1 MDIKNQ
7 NIVFNE
13 SKVGKIFT
21 LIIKNKIEDGS
32 PTKLGHVL
40 NYLPHGIIDKTVTG
54 LGGTTLELDCN
65 RDSVVVEPLKFTA
78 ESKAVHP
85 SLNNKY
91 KVFNFAIPKKSID
104 FGLLVTD
111 ILLPAELEGKFNE
124 YLAHCKKTKQPL
136 KFICVS
142 DQLGKLKEYI
152 NQSEHLKFEDFHLL
166 IDEID
171 SMQLQSDFR
180 NVMHH
185 VMEIYKDHP
194 HKNRTLLSA
203 TITKFHDPK
212 LEHEPFLKVTYEEPI
227 LVPSKVLISGD
238 VEKRTAL
245 TTLDIILNH
254 PDDKILIAY
263 NHIEGI
269 KGVMDSFLKS
279 GVNKADI
286 AVLYTS
292 SKTNEFNEGKKA
304 KIINEALPAKI
315 NFITAA
321 YFSGFDLNENAHLI
335 IAIDPTISS
344 MTISPRTAYQIQG
357 RLRKGALSINLIINF
372 SMKTYKEFNIPEIIK
387 ASNVIKKIINNL
399 NEAIATGNPF
409 LEQFGLENKKW
420 ILEGN
425 NKFPSILIADNETQN
440 IDVSYMKIDSV
451 IDQQLTKVMLGNQ
464 TNYMSSLIQFFKVI
478 DVIQFDEDKKT
489 STVEDTQELVSELIK
504 EINKIHQS
512 RNHYLV
518 KNLLKNIDSG
528 RSTSRNIINMYLDII
543 PNDLFVAEKFIK
555 KLKQLIKDKKW
566 ETQFKFLKVNIDFH
580 ILFSLSEQS
589 ALNNFLT
596 QHYKLNNDF
605 TTRIFN
611 ERHLNAIESV
621 KPICEKSKKHS
632 ALITKIKSVNSFE
645 IKIIGVKNFKKGNER
660 YKKITTLDPFDILD
674 TKKYTKFKLRNKE

>member
-1 MDIKNQ
+1 MDIKNS
-7 NIVFNE
+7 NLIVSHINNE
-13 SKVGKIFT
+13 LV
-21 LIIKNKIEDGS
+21 IKNTFNGN

-40 NYLPHGIIDKTVTG
+40 NYLPNGIIDKSITG
-54 LGGTTLELDCN
+54 LGGTTLELDCERN
-65 RDSVVVEPLKFTA
+65 SIIVEPLKFTA
-78 ESKAVHP
+78 ESKANHP

-91 KVFNFAIPKKSID
+91 KIFNFAVPKKSFD
-104 FGLLVTD
+104 LGFMVTD
-111 ILLPAELEGKFNE
+111 ILLPAELEDKFND
-124 YLAHCKKTKQPL
+124 YLKYCKKNDQPL

-142 DQLGKLKEYI
+142 DQLGKLKNYI
-152 NQSEHLKFEDFHLL
+152 NQIEDLKFEDFHLL

-180 NVMHH
+180 NVMHY
-185 VMEIYKDHP
+185 VMEIYKEHP

-203 TITKFHDPK
+203 TLTKFHDPK
-212 LEHEPFLKVTYEEPI
+212 LNDEPFLKITYENPI
-227 LVPSKVLISGD
+227 LIYARVLVSNN
-238 VEKRTAL
+238 VEYRTAV
-245 TTLDIILNH
+245 TILDLNSNY
-254 PDDKILIAY
+254 PNEKILIAY

-269 KGVMDSFLKS
+269 KNVIDFIIKNGI
-279 GVNKADI
+279 NNNDI
-286 AVLYTS
+286 AVLYSS
-292 SKTNEFNEGKKA
+292 SKRGEFNENKKA
-304 KIINEALPAKI
+304 KISNETLPAKI

-335 IAIDPTISS
+335 ITIDPTTLS
-344 MTISPRTAYQIQG
+344 MTISPSTAYQIQG
-357 RLRKGALSINLIINF
+357 RLRKGALSTSLVVNF
-372 SMKTYKEFNIPEIIK
+372 IDRIYKEYNITELIT
-387 ASNVIKKIINNL
+387 ASNVIKNIIKNL
-399 NEAIATGNPF
+399 DEAIKTGNPF

-425 NKFPSILIADNETQN
+425 NKFPSILIVDNETQC
-440 IDVSYMKIDSV
+440 IDISYMKMDSI
-451 IDQQLTKVMLGNQ
+451 IDQQLTKVKLGNQ
-464 TNYMSSLIQFFKVI
+464 TNYMSSLSQFFKVI

-489 STVEDTQELVSELIK
+489 SRVDDTQELVSELIK

-566 ETQFKFLKVNIDFH
+566 GTQFKFLKINIDFH

-632 ALITKIKSVNSFE
+632 ALITKLKSVNSFE
-645 IKIIGVKNFKKGNER
+645 NKIIGVKNFKKGNER
-660 YKKITTLDPFDILD
+660 YKKITTLDPFDILN
-674 TKKYTKFKLRNKE
+674 TEKYPKFKLRKK

>member
-1 MDIKNQ
+1 MDIKNS
-7 NIVFNE
+7 NLIVSHINNE
-13 SKVGKIFT
+13 LV
-21 LIIKNKIEDGS
+21 IKNTFNGN

-40 NYLPHGIIDKTVTG
+40 NYLPNGIIDKSITG
-54 LGGTTLELDCN
+54 LGGTTLELDCERN
-65 RDSVVVEPLKFTA
+65 SIIVEPLKFTA
-78 ESKAVHP
+78 ESKANHP

-91 KVFNFAIPKKSID
+91 KIFNFAVPKKSFD
-104 FGLLVTD
+104 LGFMVTD
-111 ILLPAELEGKFNE
+111 ILLPAELEDKFND
-124 YLAHCKKTKQPL
+124 YLKYCKKNDQPL

-142 DQLGKLKEYI
+142 DQLGKLKNYI
-152 NQSEHLKFEDFHLL
+152 NQIEDLKFEDFHLL

-180 NVMHH
+180 NVMHY
-185 VMEIYKDHP
+185 VMEIYKEHP

-203 TITKFHDPK
+203 TLTKFHDPK
-212 LEHEPFLKVTYEEPI
+212 LNDEPFLKITYENPI
-227 LVPSKVLISGD
+227 LIYARVLVSNN
-238 VEKRTAL
+238 VEYRTAV
-245 TTLDIILNH
+245 TILDLNSNY
-254 PDDKILIAY
+254 PNEKILIAY

-269 KGVMDSFLKS
+269 KNVIDFIIKNGI
-279 GVNKADI
+279 NNNDI
-286 AVLYTS
+286 AVLYSS
-292 SKTNEFNEGKKA
+292 SKRGEFNENKKA
-304 KIINEALPAKI
+304 KISNETLPAKI

-335 IAIDPTISS
+335 ITIDPTTLS
-344 MTISPRTAYQIQG
+344 MTISPSTAYQIQG
-357 RLRKGALSINLIINF
+357 RLRKGALSTSLVVNF
-372 SMKTYKEFNIPEIIK
+372 TDRIYKEYNITELIT
-387 ASNVIKKIINNL
+387 ASNVIKNIIKNL
-399 NEAIATGNPF
+399 DEAIKTGNPF

-425 NKFPSILIADNETQN
+425 NKFPSILIVDNETQC
-440 IDVSYMKIDSV
+440 IDISYMKMDSI
-451 IDQQLTKVMLGNQ
+451 IDQQLTKVKLGNQ
-464 TNYMSSLIQFFKVI
+464 TNYMSSLSQFFKVI

-489 STVEDTQELVSELIK
+489 SRVDDTQELVSELIK

-566 ETQFKFLKVNIDFH
+566 GTQFKFLKINIDFH

-645 IKIIGVKNFKKGNER
+645 NKIIGVKNFKKGNER
-660 YKKITTLDPFDILD
+660 YKKITTLDPFDILN
-674 TKKYTKFKLRNKE
+674 TEKYPKFKLRKK